1 MTEALNID
9 PGAHVPPDHRAGY
22 VAIVG
27 RPNVGKSTLLNT
39 LLGQK
44 LSIVSPKP
52 QTTRHRVLG
61 ILNEEK
67 AQVIFLDTPGVI
79 EPQYLL
85 HRSMM
90 RAVEEALQDADVVL
104 LLVDAT
110 RFDPQD
116 RSLDHLKGISRPVLL
131 AVNKMD
137 AVRQEEAIPIVAH
150 YTDRFAFSEV
160 IPISALTGY
169 NVPLL
174 KERLLEYLPF
184 GPPFYPKDVIS
195 AHPERFFVAE
205 LIREK
210 IFELFEEEI
219 PYSTQ
224 VNIVAFEERPGQKD
238 FIDAEIV
245 VERPSQKAI
254 LIGKGGRA
262 IKTIGMRARQEIEAF
277 LGRPVYLQL
286 HVKVRPDWR
295 KKASHLRSYG
305 YRI

>member
-1 MTEALNID
+1 MGMTEALNID
-9 PGAHVPPDHRAGY
+9 PGAHVPSDHRAGY

-110 RFDPQD
+110 RFDAQD

-137 AVRQEEAIPIVAH
+137 AVRQEEAIPIVAY
-150 YTDRFAFSEV
+150 YTERFAFAEV

-169 NVPLL
+169 NVSLL

-254 LIGKGGRA
+254 LIGKGGSA

-286 HVKVRPDWR
+286 HLKVRPDWR

-305 YRI
+305 